1 MSRDYQ
7 LCKRCVMDTT
17 DDEISFDEQGY
28 CNHCNKYFDLAPTTL
43 HHDSKGKEE
52 LEALVNKI
60 KEEGNNK
67 DYDCIIGLSGGVDS
81 TYVAYRVK
89 ELGLRPLAVHFDS
102 GWNSELAVKNIE
114 NIVKKL
120 DIDLYTHVCDWDE
133 MRDLQL
139 SYFRAGVINA
149 DVPMDHAFL
158 VVLNRLARKN
168 RVKYFITGH
177 NFETEAILPSS
188 WVFGANDGRNLKAIQ
203 KRFGTKKLKNY
214 PVTSLLEELYYD
226 YIYRLQRVRILNYEP
241 YNKAKI
247 MKFIEKE
254 LGWKYYG
261 GKHYESVFTR
271 FYQGNYL
278 IERFGKDKR
287 RAHLSTLICS
297 GQMDR
302 DSALE
307 ELKNPAYPDLQL
319 LADDKEYIPKK
330 LGITTKEFDVILNEP
345 TRSHFDFPNNKAL
358 RDRLRKIKRLFS

>member
-1 MSRDYQ
+1 
-7 LCKRCVMDTT
+7 MDTT
-17 DDEISFDEQGY
+17 DQEITFDQQGH
-28 CNHCNKYFDLAPTTL
+28 CNHCNKYFELAPKTL
-43 HHDSKGKEE
+43 RHGQEGSKELRSLVEAIKSKGRNKE
-52 LEALVNKI
+52 
-60 KEEGNNK
+60 
-67 DYDCIIGLSGGVDS
+67 YDCIIGLSGGVDS

-89 ELGLRPLAVHFDS
+89 QLGLRPLAVHFDS

-139 SYFRAGVINA
+139 SYFKAGVINA

-158 VVLNRLARKN
+158 VVLNRIARKN
-168 RVKYFITGH
+168 GLKYFITGH

-214 PVTSLLEELYYD
+214 PVSSLVEELYND
-226 YIYRLQRVRILNYEP
+226 YIYKLQKVRILNYEP
-241 YNKAKI
+241 YNKAEI

-271 FYQGNYL
+271 FYQGYYL
-278 IERFGKDKR
+278 EERFGKDKR

-297 GQMDR
+297 GQIDR
-302 DSALE
+302 GSALE
-307 ELKNPAYPDLQL
+307 ELESPAYPNPQL
-319 LADDKEYIPKK
+319 LSEDKEYIPKK
-330 LGITTKEFDVILNEP
+330 LGISAAEFNAILSEL
-345 TRSHFDFPNNKAL
+345 TRSHYDFPNNQGI
-358 RDRLRKIKRLFS
+358 RDQLRKIKKLFFKSIKL

>member
-1 MSRDYQ
+1 MIREYQ

-17 DDEISFDEQGY
+17 DQEITFDENGY
-28 CNHCNKYFDLAPTTL
+28 CNHCNKYFELAPKTL
-43 HHDSKGKEE
+43 RHGQEGSKELVSLVERIKGKG
-52 LEALVNKI
+52 K
-60 KEEGNNK
+60 NK

-139 SYFRAGVINA
+139 SYFKAGVINA

-158 VVLNRLARKN
+158 VVLNRIARKKGL
-168 RVKYFITGH
+168 KYFITGH

-188 WVFGANDGRNLKAIQ
+188 WVFSAGDGRNLKAIQ
-203 KRFGTKKLKNY
+203 KKYGTKRLKNY
-214 PVTSLLEELYYD
+214 PVSSLLEEFYND
-226 YIYRLQRVRILNYEP
+226 YVYKLQRIKILNYEP
-241 YNKAKI
+241 YDKSKV

-254 LGWKYYG
+254 LSWKYYG

-271 FYQGNYL
+271 FYQGFYL
-278 IERFGKDKR
+278 VERFGKDKR
-287 RAHLSTLICS
+287 RAHMSTLICS
-297 GQMDR
+297 NQIDR
-302 DSALE
+302 ESALQ
-307 ELKNPAYPDLQL
+307 ELKTPAYSDLEL
-319 LADDKEYIPKK
+319 LEQDKEYIPKK
-330 LGITTKEFDVILNEP
+330 LGITTEEFNQILAEP
-345 TRSHFDFPNNKAL
+345 IQSHHDFPNNLAIRKF
-358 RDRLRKIKRLFS
+358 LRKVKNTFL

>member
-1 MSRDYQ
+1 MLREYQ

-17 DDEISFDEQGY
+17 DEEITFDENGY
-28 CNHCNKYFDLAPTTL
+28 CNHCNKYFELAPKTL
-43 HHDSKGKEE
+43 RHGQEGSKELTNLIESIKGKG
-52 LEALVNKI
+52 KS
-60 KEEGNNK
+60 K

-89 ELGLRPLAVHFDS
+89 QLGLRPLAVHFDS

-139 SYFRAGVINA
+139 SYFKAGVINA

-158 VVLNRLARKN
+158 VVLNRIARKKGL
-168 RVKYFITGH
+168 KYFITGH

-188 WVFGANDGRNLKAIQ
+188 WVFGANDSRNLKAIQ
-203 KRFGTKKLKNY
+203 KRFGTKELKNY
-214 PVTSLLEELYYD
+214 PVSGLIEELYTD
-226 YIYRLQRVRILNYEP
+226 YIYKLQRIRILNYES
-241 YNKAKI
+241 YNKSKV

-271 FYQGNYL
+271 FYQGYYL
-278 IERFGKDKR
+278 VERFGKDKR

-297 GQMDR
+297 GQMNR
-302 DSALE
+302 GSALE
-307 ELKNPAYPDLQL
+307 ELKNPAYPNPQL

-330 LGITTKEFDVILNEP
+330 LSISAKEFDSILSEP
-345 TRSHFDFPNNKAL
+345 TRSHYDFPNNQRIK
-358 RDRLRKIKRLFS
+358 DNLRKIKKTFL